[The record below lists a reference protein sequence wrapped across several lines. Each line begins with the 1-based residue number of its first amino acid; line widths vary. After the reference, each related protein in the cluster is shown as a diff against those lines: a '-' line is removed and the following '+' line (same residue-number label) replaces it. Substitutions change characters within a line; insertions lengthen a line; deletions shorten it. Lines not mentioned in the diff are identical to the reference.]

1 MLRLGAYN
9 NNLYAV
15 WIDDTSGSRDIY
27 FKRSTNDGCTFDGTI
42 NLSNQSGGS
51 IDPEIAVSGNNLYVV
66 WEHTPVDNG
75 AIFFTKKTDGGPVVF
90 LLLLIWEIT
99 LDSTDFQK
107 YLLLE
112 TMSIWYGMMPLMG

>member
-1 MLRLGAYN
+1 MLDNDTRTESSTAYANTTINLSDNSGHSEHVRLAAYN

-27 FKRSTNDGCTFDGTI
+27 FKRSTDDGCTFDGTI

-75 AIFFTKKTDGGPVVF
+75 AIFFTKNTDGGAKLF
-90 LLLLIWEIT
+90 
-99 LDSTDFQK
+99 F
-107 YLLLE
+107 Y
-112 TMSIWYGMMPLMG
+112 Y